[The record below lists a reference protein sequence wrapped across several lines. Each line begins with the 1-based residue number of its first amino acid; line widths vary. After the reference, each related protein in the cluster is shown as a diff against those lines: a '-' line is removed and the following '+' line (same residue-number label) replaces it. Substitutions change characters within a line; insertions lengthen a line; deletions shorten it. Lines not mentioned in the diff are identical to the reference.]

1 MLLNGSKKVTSGRL
15 EMKIE
20 VIGRTYTGA
29 NFRGIPDDLDDQLVK
44 QRAIS
49 EIWDQEELWTA
60 QSEVQ

>member
-1 MLLNGSKKVTSGRL
+1 
-15 EMKIE
+15 MKIE